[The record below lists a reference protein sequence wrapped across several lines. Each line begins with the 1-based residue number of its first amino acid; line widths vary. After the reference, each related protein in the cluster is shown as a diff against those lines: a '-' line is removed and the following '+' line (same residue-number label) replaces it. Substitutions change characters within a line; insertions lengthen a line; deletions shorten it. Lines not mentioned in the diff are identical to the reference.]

1 MAAMTAKTLLAV
13 SLAATLAAG
22 CATPPPQQAA
32 AGHLRA
38 ENLPPAPAA
47 KIPPPVQQTATV
59 PKPKPAPKT
68 ETYSVVVKDVRA
80 QELLFALARDARL
93 NVDIHP
99 GIIGTVTLNAIDQ
112 TLPQLLTRIAKQVDM
127 RYELDGP
134 NLVVMPDT
142 PFLRNYRIDYVNMA
156 RDTTSTVA
164 ITTQIAST
172 TGAASATT
180 TTTGNNSTTEV
191 KNTAKNHF
199 WETLEK
205 NVKDIL
211 RETDKILPEGSSE
224 TVVERADLQSTSG
237 TGAPAP
243 AGSRAATPSIAAS
256 PNAAALQSSG
266 TTVVKRATFREAAS
280 VILNPE
286 TGIVM
291 VRATARQHERVQEF
305 LDQVAAS
312 AKRQVL
318 IEATIAEVRL
328 NQNYQQGVDWRR
340 LRLDGTGFDIN
351 QSSTGTLTS
360 GVSQSLLVLKYT
372 NPGSRIGNF
381 AATVSLLDAF
391 GTVKVLSSP
400 KLSVMNNQT
409 ALLKVVDNVVYFEV
423 KADSTTNQVGTN
435 KTVTTTAKSV
445 SVGLVMSVTPQIS
458 ESDTVILNVRPTI
471 SRVTGYKLDPNPDIP
486 ATIQNRVPEI
496 QTREM
501 ESLIRMNDGEIAVMG
516 GLMQDSIDYRND
528 TVPGLANLP
537 VIGNLFSHK
546 NDTNT
551 KTELVVFL
559 RPVVVRDPAIGGDF
573 RSFRSQLPDR
583 DFFANN
589 PTPLQP
595 TPPEKGAMQ

>member
-1 MAAMTAKTLLAV
+1 MTTKKIFAVALATI
-13 SLAATLAAG
+13 LITG
-22 CATPPPQQAA
+22 CATPPLQ
-32 AGHLRA
+32 
-38 ENLPPAPAA
+38 APAGGHIRA
-47 KIPPPVQQTATV
+47 DDLPKAQSAGIPQPVQQSAAL
-59 PKPKPAPKT
+59 PKPKPSPKA

-80 QELLFALARDARL
+80 QELLFALARDAKL

-112 TLPQLLTRIAKQVDM
+112 TLPQLLNRIAKQIDM

-142 PFLRNYRIDYVNMA
+142 PFLRNYRIDYVNMS
-156 RDTTSTVA
+156 RDTSSTVA

-172 TGAASATT
+172 TGAASASGA
-180 TTTGNNSTTEV
+180 TTGNNSTTEV
-191 KNTAKNHF
+191 KNSAKNHF
-199 WETLEK
+199 WDTLEK
-205 NVKDIL
+205 NIKDIL

-224 TVVERADLQSTSG
+224 TVVERADAQSTSG

-243 AGSRAATPSIAAS
+243 AGTARAGAAASLAGS

-266 TTVVKRATFREAAS
+266 TTVVKRTTFREAAS
-280 VILNPE
+280 VIINPE
-286 TGIVM
+286 TGVIL

-305 LDQVAAS
+305 LDQVAVS

-328 NQNYQQGVDWRR
+328 NQNYQQGIDWQR
-340 LRLDGTGFDIN
+340 LRLDGTGFNIN
-351 QSSTGTLTS
+351 QSSVGTLSS
-360 GVSQSLLVLKYT
+360 GVSQSLLVLQYT

-381 AATVSLLDAF
+381 SASVSLLDAF
-391 GTVKVLSSP
+391 GSVKVLSSP
-400 KLSVMNNQT
+400 KLSVLNNQT

-445 SVGLVMSVTPQIS
+445 SVGLVMSVTPQVS
-458 ESDTVILNVRPTI
+458 ESGMVILNVRPTI

-486 ATIQNRVPEI
+486 STIQNRVPEI

-516 GLMQDSIDYRND
+516 GLMQDAIDYRND
-528 TVPGLANLP
+528 TVPGLASLP
-537 VIGNLFSHK
+537 VIGNLFAHK

-559 RPVVVRDPAIGGDF
+559 RPVVVRDPAIGGDY
-573 RSFRSQLPDR
+573 RSFRAHLPDR
-583 DFFANN
+583 NFFGGN
-589 PTPLQP
+589 PGPEQP
-595 TPPEKGAMQ
+595 VPAPRGVVQ